1 MFLSLVRSIS
11 NLSTLLLFALLVTT
25 TTQASPPRRFV
36 AAPVDNGPGTQL
48 TRKLENRYLLYEN
61 QFIRLLPL
69 SRSYLAER
77 AVLHQLATSDDDRR
91 AQLRQLDT
99 TYETSYRALLTPWQI
114 DRLHKAHSEL
124 APKESF
130 AYFLATQ
137 LA

>member
-1 MFLSLVRSIS
+1 MLLLLRNAFSI
-11 NLSTLLLFALLVTT
+11 TLLTLAVLACFV
-25 TTQASPPRRFV
+25 TQARPPRFV
-36 AAPVDNGPGTQL
+36 ARAVDNGPGTQL
-48 TRKLENRYLLYEN
+48 TRQLENRYLLYEN

-77 AVLHQLATSDDDRR
+77 AQLNQLATSDDDRR

-99 TYETSYRALLTPWQI
+99 TYEISYFKLLTPWQI
-114 DRLHKAHSEL
+114 DRLHKAHAQL

-130 AYFLATQ
+130 AWFMATQ